1 MTRAGQTNAT
11 LGYDVQD
18 NVTSVTD
25 ARNHT
30 TSSVFDDF
38 GNERSV
44 VSPDSGTTS
53 SSYDAAGNLSCQT
66 NAKNETVTISWDALN
81 RPTQVSWPN
90 AARNTVLVWDQ
101 NRIGTLSGIQEEEFE
116 RAFTYD
122 SLGQVTAETITK
134 SGASVSTA
142 YTYSATTGDLVSMT
156 YPSGNV
162 IQFSRDENG
171 QVRGCLLKIFPYNG
185 T

>member
-1 MTRAGQTNAT
+1 M
-11 LGYDVQD
+11 QD

-53 SSYDAAGNLSCQT
+53 SIYDAAGNLSCQT

-122 SLGQVTAETITK
+122 SLGQVTAETIAFPLCLFTTFIASLESLK
-134 SGASVSTA
+134 REALKAFQRSGESSPAEYQNVCRSCFCR
-142 YTYSATTGDLVSMT
+142 Y
-156 YPSGNV
+156 SGNLQE
-162 IQFSRDENG
+162 ILHFASLRSE
-171 QVRGCLLKIFPYNG
+171 
-185 T
+185 